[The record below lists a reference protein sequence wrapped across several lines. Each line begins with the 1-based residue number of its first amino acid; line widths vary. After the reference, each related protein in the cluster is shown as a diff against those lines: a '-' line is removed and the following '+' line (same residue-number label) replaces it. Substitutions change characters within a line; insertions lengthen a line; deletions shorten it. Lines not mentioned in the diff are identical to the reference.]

1 VSMLDWLKEYATLL
15 WWLGLGSVVMFAG
28 TLLLIPILIARLPA
42 DYFTKAR
49 RGRPGWGH
57 RHPALWTTVVVLR
70 NVVGTLVVLAG
81 IAMLV
86 LPGQGLLAIL
96 IGLTLIDFPG
106 RTRLLR
112 SLVQRRPVAAA
123 LNWIRVRAG
132 RPPLDIPGIAHG
144 AADPP

>member
-1 VSMLDWLKEYATLL
+1 MLDWLREYATLL
-15 WWLGLGSVVMFAG
+15 WWLGVGSALMFAG

-42 DYFTKAR
+42 DYFTKAPR
-49 RGRPGWGH
+49 AQPDWGH
-57 RHPALWTTVVVLR
+57 RHPALRTTVVVLR
-70 NVVGTLVVLAG
+70 NVVGVVVVLAG

-96 IGLTLIDFPG
+96 VGLTLIDFPG

-112 SLVQRRPVAAA
+112 SLVQKRPVALT

-132 RPPLDIPGIAHG
+132 RPPLEIPGIVHG
-144 AADPP
+144 GADPP